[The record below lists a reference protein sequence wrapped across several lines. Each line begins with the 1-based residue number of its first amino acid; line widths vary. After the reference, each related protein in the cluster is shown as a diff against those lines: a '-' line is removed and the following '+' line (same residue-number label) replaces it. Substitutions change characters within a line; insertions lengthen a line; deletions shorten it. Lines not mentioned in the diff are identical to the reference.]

1 MSTQDPSAVAA
12 ETPADTNSIEVTV
25 PEGYTWFF
33 VQNASTVVD
42 KLLKDELAWR
52 DPNAQYTDR
61 YKRGSWDGFHRIYN
75 TEHSGAPIGL
85 LGRAVELLEAEGY
98 SVSTTIEGDRS
109 GASITTEWN
118 FPHSLRNY
126 QEEAVEASLEEKMGV
141 ISIPTG
147 GGKTVVALN
156 LINKVE
162 QQAVVLV
169 HTKNLLYQWAD
180 QIESVLG
187 VEPGIIG
194 DGEWSEGPVT
204 VATVQSLLSKD
215 LSDLDGQYGIAIF
228 DECHT
233 TSGAKKMQQVG
244 LDFDTEYRIGLSA
257 TPWRATPGEE
267 LEIEAAVGGCISVID
282 AEQLIDEGHLAKP
295 EFRFVDADGQRTAK
309 PNEDY
314 HDVVRRCRELAPVR
328 NNAVA
333 ETAAGLVDEGYTVHV
348 SVDRINQG
356 KLLEY
361 ALDGATTASDVRDDI
376 IGDGDD
382 TQARAEKDA
391 AIDNLTEFGDYNA
404 VFLHGSDVNE
414 VRQEAFEQ
422 FQAGD
427 IDILISTLLKEGVDI
442 PEISAIVHAEGGKS
456 EIERIQRAG
465 RALRPSN
472 GDHAVI
478 ADIRDQGKYLA
489 DHFEERVDI
498 LDQYYGAYGPT
509 GGIDDR
515 VEKVEAYLE
524 AEGVFTDPCSFSVR
538 DDGSVTIEL
547 DGYMPGNEFS
557 KFRNAIQNATGIR
570 YNGDANV
577 CSPGWVEQLS
587 TPQLG

>member
-1 MSTQDPSAVAA
+1 MSTQDPNAVAA
-12 ETPADTNSIEVTV
+12 ETPADTNSIEITV

-85 LGRAVELLEAEGY
+85 LDRAIQLLESEGY
-98 SVSTTIEGDRS
+98 TVSTTIEGDRS
-109 GASITTEWN
+109 GGSISTEWN

-126 QEEAVEASLEEKMGV
+126 QEEAVEAALEEKMGV

-162 QQAVVLV
+162 QQAVVFV

-180 QIESVLG
+180 QIESTLG
-187 VEPGIIG
+187 IEPGIIG

-215 LSDLDGQYGIAIF
+215 LSDLNGHYGIAIF

-267 LEIEAAVGGCISVID
+267 LEIEAAVGGCISVVD

-295 EFRFVDADGQRTAK
+295 KFRFVDADGQRTAN
-309 PNEDY
+309 PGEDY
-314 HDVVRRCRELAPVR
+314 HEVVRRCRELAPVR
-328 NNAVA
+328 NSTVA

-361 ALDGATTASDVRDDI
+361 ALDASTTASDVRDDI
-376 IGDGDD
+376 ISDGDD
-382 TQARAEKDA
+382 TRAHAEKDA
-391 AIDNLTEFGDYNA
+391 AIDNLHEFGDYNA

-414 VRQEAFEQ
+414 VRQEAFAQ
-422 FQAGD
+422 FQAGE

-509 GGIDDR
+509 GGIDER

-538 DDGSVTIEL
+538 DNGSVEIKL

-557 KFRNAIQNATGIR
+557 KFRQAVQGAAGIR

-577 CSPGWVEQLS
+577 CSPEWVDLLS
-587 TPQLG
+587 DPQAV

>member
-12 ETPADTNSIEVTV
+12 ETPGDTDSIEITV

-33 VQNASTVVD
+33 IQNASTVVD

-126 QEEAVEASLEEKMGV
+126 QEEAVEASLDEQMGV

-156 LINKVE
+156 LIHTVE

-180 QIESVLG
+180 QIESILG

-233 TSGAKKMQQVG
+233 TSGAKKMQQIG
-244 LDFDTEYRIGLSA
+244 LEFDTEYRIGLSA

-295 EFRFVDADGQRTAK
+295 EFRFVDADGQRTA
-309 PNEDY
+309 NRGEDY

-328 NNAVA
+328 NSTVA
-333 ETAAGLVDEGYTVHV
+333 KTAADLVDEGYTVHV

-361 ALDGATTASDVRDDI
+361 ALNASTTAADVREDI

-382 TQARAEKDA
+382 TRARAEKDA
-391 AIDNLTEFGDYNA
+391 AIDNLDTISEHNA
-404 VFLHGSDVNE
+404 VFLHGSDIND
-414 VRQEAFEQ
+414 VRQEAFDQ
-422 FQAGD
+422 FQAGK
-427 IDILISTLLKEGVDI
+427 IEILISTLLKEGVDI

-478 ADIRDQGKYLA
+478 ADVRDQGKYLA

-509 GGIDDR
+509 GGIDER
-515 VEKVEAYLE
+515 IERVEAYLE
-524 AEGVFTDPCSFSVR
+524 DKGVFTDPCSFSVR
-538 DDGSVTIEL
+538 EDGAVEIEL
-547 DGYMPGNEFS
+547 DGYMPGNEFNT
-557 KFRNAIQNATGIR
+557 FRNAVQNASGIR

-577 CSPGWVEQLS
+577 AAPDWVEQLP
-587 TPQLG
+587 TPSMA